1 MRATDSLAGESDFVG
16 SYGAAVAEPCAVPRA
31 RSARRRVVGPAASV
45 LVSVALALALFG
57 GRDGARAASEG
68 AALAAA
74 TVRPGVPALSA
85 DTSSVRVE
93 NEYGE
98 VARADLQ
105 LYGFDHVVEPHKDT
119 TLSAV
124 LGDARDGVAHWAVR
138 ELRVAHEVAH
148 GSAEAQSQRRAAR
161 EAAVIDAVHA
171 SRAATPPADARHFGA
186 VDGSSSYWTEDGA
199 LHVHGERARVRF
211 TRANTRYTLVLL
223 RHDQGHDSAGDGGGL
238 GGVKGAP
245 YVSADVFCKYVRRE
259 VRKLS
264 ASDKEAFLSTLEKVH
279 RLEYREGF
287 DTYGPRFS
295 NFEKFA
301 TMHNSVAYCYHGG
314 NQFVTT
320 HPVFTLMLD
329 QAMQSIDP
337 SVTAPYW
344 DFLVDGQ
351 EYGPDWWFRSP
362 MYSEAWFGP
371 MNNSLEDGAEAV
383 LQHGRFAYLP
393 EYRMGSS
400 PTGVY
405 REWQQRYIPLQNAY
419 GYVYGDKTNNKGFM
433 SRTNSMCGID
443 PRGSFATCGLFIKC
457 FEQHNTFNGW
467 EKCMER
473 DVHAH
478 MHAWHGGTWDCAV
491 DVQAWLGE
499 HADVPESI
507 ARFIVQNVGDTWL
520 DYGTAGHYY
529 SCPMSNACDLDTPL
543 DECACSSF
551 LDLESEA
558 QPRTK
563 VDSLLN
569 STLHQWHKHAYEG
582 ARYLES
588 ESAAGP
594 FRWVDPLTGERISDD
609 LQTEVSLLALK
620 LVSMPGRAG
629 AMSTG
634 SAITDPLFWM
644 IHPLFEKAWHVLRLS
659 PDFEHYDMTWTNG
672 TCPGSSLH
680 DEQAFANV
688 FDDHGRYYSNAELVQ
703 LLDPRKVPYMY
714 TEFNQWGTCSWNPC
728 TNCGVH
734 EEDDDGGD
742 ASLSDSASSEPAQQ
756 SSERPGAT
764 ASSGAA
770 SSEPAQQPSEG
781 SGATAPSGSASSE
794 PAQQSSEGG
803 GLTASSGH
811 ASSEP
816 AQQSS
821 EGPGATAS
829 SGAASNEPA
838 QQPSEGSGATASSG
852 SASSG
857 SASSGSAQQSS
868 EGSGATGA
876 EQSGALEAE
885 RSSGPDRETKQPER

>member
-1 MRATDSLAGESDFVG
+1 MRATDRIAGESNFVG
-16 SYGAAVAEPCAVPRA
+16 SYGAAVAEPSAVSRA
-31 RSARRRVVGPAASV
+31 RSARRLVVGPAASILLGAAV
-45 LVSVALALALFG
+45 ALALFG
-57 GRDGARAASEG
+57 GRDGARAGSDRS
-68 AALAAA
+68 ALAAGTA
-74 TVRPGVPALSA
+74 RAEVPVLSA

-124 LGDARDGVAHWAVR
+124 LGDARDGLAHWAVR

-171 SRAATPPADARHFGA
+171 SRAATPPAAAEHFGA

-223 RHDQGHDSAGDGGGL
+223 RHDQGHNTAGDDGGL

-264 ASDKEAFLSTLEKVH
+264 ASDKEAFLSTLETVH

-443 PRGSFATCGLFIKC
+443 PRGNFATCGLFIKC

-478 MHAWHGGTWDCAV
+478 MHAWHGGAWDCAV

-499 HADVPESI
+499 HSEVPESI

-543 DECACSSF
+543 EECACSSF

-714 TEFNQWGTCSWNPC
+714 TEFNQWGMCSWNPC
-728 TNCGVH
+728 TTCGVH
-734 EEDDDGGD
+734 EEDDDGSD
-742 ASLSDSASSEPAQQ
+742 AS
-756 SSERPGAT
+756 
-764 ASSGAA
+764 
-770 SSEPAQQPSEG
+770 
-781 SGATAPSGSASSE
+781 PSGSATSE
-794 PAQQSSEGG
+794 PASSGSAQQSSEGG
-803 GLTASSGH
+803 GATASSGP

-816 AQQSS
+816 ASSGPSSSGSTQQSS
-821 EGPGATAS
+821 KR
-829 SGAASNEPA
+829 
-838 QQPSEGSGATASSG
+838 SGATASSG
-852 SASSG
+852 PASSEP
-857 SASSGSAQQSS
+857 ALSGSAQQSS
-868 EGSGATGA
+868 EGSGATASSGLASSGSAGQSSDGA
-876 EQSGALEAE
+876 GIEAVEQSGAAWAGQSSTTGAAE
-885 RSSGPDRETKQPER
+885 ESGASGTAQTANSGASGLDRETKQPVR